1 MFELRKAPRINVT
14 WRGYIRFD
22 HEKNVPIRIVNISN
36 NGLLLL
42 SPRALMADSEFQL
55 VLEVPHIDNSPNA
68 MHQVNCTVVQTH
80 SVLSGEHFRV
90 GVKFVNVATIH
101 RDLINA
107 WVSLVSKFDPK

>member
-14 WRGYIRFD
+14 WRGAVKFD
-22 HEKNVPIRIVNISN
+22 HAQLVPIRIINISN

-42 SPRALMADSEFQL
+42 CPRALLADCEYQL
-55 VLEVPHIDNSPNA
+55 ILEVPNIDNLPSA

-90 GVKFVNVATIH
+90 GVKFVNIASIH

-107 WVSLVSKFDPK
+107 WVSLVSKFDPN